1 MNKDIYIV
9 KRDGRKEKF
18 DKVKIKKAIL
28 KAMKQVGIVNNKT
41 CDDVAN
47 KIYDNVVKKITKPT
61 VKDIETNVYYELI
74 HNNALKVAKSY
85 EEYRAIQEF
94 KRINSE
100 VDNSV
105 LTLVNGT
112 NEDTLKE
119 NSNKNGIVLS
129 TQRDLMAG
137 EVSKDIVLRKIL
149 PPNIVQA
156 HKEGAIHYHDMD
168 YAISPMTNC
177 FSGDTEFITDL
188 GIRKFNQCQDGQIV
202 QVLDKN
208 SEWQKATVKKY
219 GKQKLQTVTISSGRT
234 VKKIRCT
241 SNHRWLLKNGE
252 ITTDLKVGDKLW
264 LLQEQNKFKINPHA
278 FCLGFVLG
286 DGSDHYSGTSEG
298 VRVRLCG
305 NKTKNLEVFLKCGYT
320 LSTQKVKGNDDIFL
334 CKYGRAFKENFISNH
349 SWQFMSKNDLISLF
363 IGYYEAD
370 GFKDRNGIATADS
383 NLAQMIREISALA
396 GYHIT
401 SEKFEIRDTNYKK
414 NSKLYTFR
422 FMKSQ
427 PTNRNWIVKD
437 IYKEDRQLYD
447 VWCVE
452 EPKTKTFML
461 NGGVVTGNCCLVNL
475 EDMLQNGTVINDKL
489 VEKPKSFETACT
501 VATQIMAQVSS
512 NQYGGQSITIRHLAP
527 FLKITYDKY
536 FNKYIKDF
544 NKEISEK
551 LAKDRMM
558 EQLKNG
564 IQTIRYQLST
574 ICGTNG
580 QSPFSTIYLEIAEG
594 SEYEK
599 EEALICEEMIK
610 QRLEGMKNYKGQVIG
625 ETFPKLVYVLDK
637 HNCLEGGKYDYITKL
652 CAKCNVK
659 RLVPDYQSAKIMREN
674 HEGNTFPPMGCRSH
688 LSPYKDENGN
698 YKWYGRFNQGV
709 VTINLPQ
716 IGILAKGDMDLFWKI
731 FDERLELCKEAL
743 LFRHNS
749 LLGTKSDVAPIL
761 WQHGGYARLNKGE
774 KIDKLLMDN
783 YSSISLGY
791 VGCFELCQA
800 MLRKSHTTPEGEKF
814 IREVMNH
821 MKNKCDEWKDQYN
834 IGFSLYGTPAE
845 NTVYRFCRLDKQN
858 FGEIPNITDKLYYT
872 NSYHVNV
879 REEIDAFR
887 KLKFESQFHNISNGG
902 CISYIEVPDMS
913 KNLEAVEQIINYIY
927 HNIQYAEINTK
938 PDVCY
943 KCGFEGQMENGDDY
957 KWYCP
962 NCGNND
968 ESEMQVMRRTCGY
981 IGSSY
986 WSKGRTEEIKERVL
1000 HL

>member
-47 KIYDNVVKKITKPT
+47 KVYDNVVKKITKPT

-168 YAISPMTNC
+168 YAISPMT
-177 FSGDTEFITDL
+177 
-188 GIRKFNQCQDGQIV
+188 
-202 QVLDKN
+202 
-208 SEWQKATVKKY
+208 
-219 GKQKLQTVTISSGRT
+219 
-234 VKKIRCT
+234 
-241 SNHRWLLKNGE
+241 
-252 ITTDLKVGDKLW
+252 
-264 LLQEQNKFKINPHA
+264 
-278 FCLGFVLG
+278 
-286 DGSDHYSGTSEG
+286 
-298 VRVRLCG
+298 
-305 NKTKNLEVFLKCGYT
+305 
-320 LSTQKVKGNDDIFL
+320 
-334 CKYGRAFKENFISNH
+334 
-349 SWQFMSKNDLISLF
+349 
-363 IGYYEAD
+363 
-370 GFKDRNGIATADS
+370 
-383 NLAQMIREISALA
+383 
-396 GYHIT
+396 
-401 SEKFEIRDTNYKK
+401 
-414 NSKLYTFR
+414 
-422 FMKSQ
+422 
-427 PTNRNWIVKD
+427 
-437 IYKEDRQLYD
+437 
-447 VWCVE
+447 
-452 EPKTKTFML
+452 
-461 NGGVVTGNCCLVNL
+461 NCCLVNL

-821 MKNKCDEWKDQYN
+821 MKNKCDEWKEQYN

-879 REEIDAFR
+879 REEIDAFS

-968 ESEMQVMRRTCGY
+968 ESEMQVMRRTCGLNV
-981 IGSSY
+981 GS
-986 WSKGRTEEIKERVL
+986 
-1000 HL
+1000 H